1 MSFGVFSC
9 CQPPVIPL
17 ITANPTSMT
26 FQQFFG
32 TPTAVQT
39 STVTGSNLT
48 TDITVTAPT
57 GYQVSLNGT
66 TWSSSVI
73 IPQTGGSAS
82 ATLYIRLNASI
93 TGIYNQN
100 IVLSSTGASNV
111 DIVCTGK
118 CLQPTI
124 TLSVPTMTFLKHNP
138 LASPSQNYT
147 VSGNDLVAPVTVTVG
162 GAAYEI
168 STDNINFFPSLT
180 LPHVSGILAATIIY
194 VRFIETNPGS
204 ANLNI
209 VHSSTNAT
217 NATLIVNGNYTIR
230 NRYTFATGTVPSIAS
245 FQNNYVPGI
254 ANPQIIGD
262 DIYFDNASWTPVV
275 SNKWT
280 GNTDILQVISSKNE
294 IKQCYKGCTS
304 IIGFIGVIPIAD
316 NTGGMF
322 NGATSLAS
330 VDATFPSII
339 DFCFKDTAIAD
350 FGFMANTNSINGANN
365 FENCLNAT
373 DFDFSGLTTSDFA
386 TSNGDENSFLG
397 ITGQTIAITA
407 KIAHQTNNAGGMD
420 GDLATLNAANTCTF
434 NWVP

>member
-9 CQPPVIPL
+9 CPPPVIPL
-17 ITANPTSMT
+17 IAANPTSMT
-26 FQQFFG
+26 FQQFLG

-147 VSGNDLVAPVTVTVG
+147 VSGNDLVAPVTIAVG
-162 GAAYEI
+162 GSDYEI
-168 STDNINFFPSLT
+168 STDNINWFFNLT
-180 LPHVSGILAATIIY
+180 LPNTGGILAPTIIY
-194 VRFIETNPGS
+194 VRFIGVNTGFSNV
-204 ANLNI
+204 NI
-209 VHSSTNAT
+209 VHSSTNAPN
-217 NATLIVNGNYTIR
+217 NALVITGQYTIR
-230 NRYTFATGTVPSIAS
+230 NRYTFATGTVPSIAA

-254 ANPQIIGD
+254 VNPQIIGD
-262 DIYFDNASWTPVV
+262 DIYFDNPSWTPILPSKFA
-275 SNKWT
+275 SNVNLL
-280 GNTDILQVISSKNE
+280 GVITSKNE
-294 IKQCYKGCTS
+294 IKECFRSSTGLVNFKGLNP
-304 IIGFIGVIPIAD
+304 IIDFIGQ
-316 NTGGMF
+316 MF
-322 NGATSLAS
+322 NGASSLVN
-330 VDATFPSII
+330 VDAEFVQIT
-339 DFCFKDTAIAD
+339 DNCFKGTAIAD
-350 FGFMANTNSINGANN
+350 FSFLSTLQTITGINN
-365 FENCLNAT
+365 FMNCVNAT
-373 DFDFSGLTTSDFA
+373 AFDFSSITTADFA
-386 TSNGDENSFLG
+386 TTNGDEGNFSG